1 VIEAAY
7 FRAPAPEA
15 AAPREAPWQML
26 VPTWILIAAS
36 IYFGVHTE
44 ITVGVA
50 ERAAAT
56 LLGSAS

>member
-1 VIEAAY
+1 
-7 FRAPAPEA
+7 
-15 AAPREAPWQML
+15 
-26 VPTWILIAAS
+26 LIAAS